1 MKRSIVG
8 LLFLGLILLAAP
20 ALADEPVT
28 AVKTADVAKTD
39 EVGPL
44 IPYRT
49 LRSKVSL
56 LIPYRARGIPSGIPG
71 RFPAHAKR

>member
-1 MKRSIVG
+1 MKRSIAS
-8 LLFLGLILLAAP
+8 LLFLGLFLLASTT
-20 ALADEPVT
+20 ALADESIT
-28 AVKTADVAKTD
+28 AVKTEDIVKTD

-56 LIPYRARGIPSGIPG
+56 LIPYRARGNPS